1 LFLFV
6 DSAALLF
13 LLKNFCDVFQRLRN
27 FLQLLVSFLSTPG
40 LPVSGPLSHIPH
52 EINPNPDKKKHWKPV
67 DQDRLPS
74 VAWRRF
80 CGGDYLTKYQEK
92 EQGNGRDFVYTE
104 FNHSFPFACQTG
116 DFPLP
121 GDPLIVCHD

>member
-6 DSAALLF
+6 VPPRFYLF
-13 LLKNFCDVFQRLRN
+13 SRTFAMRSNALRN
-27 FLQLLVSFLSTPG
+27 FLQLLVSFFSTPG

-52 EINPNPDKKKHWKPV
+52 KINPNPDKKKHWKPV

-92 EQGNGRDFVYTE
+92 EQGNGRDFMYTE
-104 FNHSFPFACQTG
+104 FNHSFPFACQTA

-121 GDPLIVCHD
+121 GDPLTVCHD